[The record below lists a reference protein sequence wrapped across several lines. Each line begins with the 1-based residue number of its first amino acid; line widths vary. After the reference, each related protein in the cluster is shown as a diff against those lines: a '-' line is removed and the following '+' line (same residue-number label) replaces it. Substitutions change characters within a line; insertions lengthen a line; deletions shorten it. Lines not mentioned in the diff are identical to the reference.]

1 MANRKSGLK
10 SKKAKEPVIEIKP
23 VNTSPVF
30 ANAMLILALSVI
42 LKTGLFALSYHE
54 SIVGRFSILL
64 VLLFLLIGLFRT
76 IDQLRQSKPDKK
88 IQFVEGFKAGAR
100 VVFLISAGY
109 SLFIWFY
116 YSKIDVSFFDRLIDA
131 RINEGLGRGIDAKE
145 LENYRKSAQI
155 MLSASSQ
162 SFFTFI
168 GLLVGG
174 IVYAYVITWLMIKK
188 YREKQFS

>member
-1 MANRKSGLK
+1 MGAVKTNKPNPILVAEK
-10 SKKAKEPVIEIKP
+10 SKA
-23 VNTSPVF
+23 SPVF
-30 ANAMLILALSVI
+30 MNAMLVLAMSI
-42 LKTGLFALSYHE
+42 IWKTGLFAFGFHQ

-76 IDQLRQSKPDKK
+76 IDQLRQSKPDQK
-88 IQFVEGFKAGAR
+88 IPFVEGFKAGAR

-116 YSKIDVSFFDRLIDA
+116 YSNIDVTFFDRLIQE
-131 RINEGLGRGIDAKE
+131 RINEGLSRGIDAKE

-155 MLSASSQ
+155 LLSASSQ

-174 IVYAYVITWLMIKK
+174 IVYAYAITWLTVKK
-188 YREKQFS
+188 YQK